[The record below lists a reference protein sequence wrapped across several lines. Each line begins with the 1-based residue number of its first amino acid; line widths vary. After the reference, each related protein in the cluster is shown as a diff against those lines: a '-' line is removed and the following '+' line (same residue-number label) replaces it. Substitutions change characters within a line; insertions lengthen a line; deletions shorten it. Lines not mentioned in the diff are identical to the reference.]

1 MAPGTPLNTPPSTP
15 PRNPSR
21 NPSLLNAPRKGARS
35 SPLLFN
41 GSNYGESNTLA
52 ERMGSTPTGEPVVL
66 LPPTSPTRGGL
77 KKKRTTTKKRTT
89 SKKRT
94 SRK

>member
-1 MAPGTPLNTPPSTP
+1 MAPGTPPTTP
-15 PRNPSR
+15 PRSR
-21 NPSLLNAPRKGARS
+21 SLRNHSLPNAPRKGARS